1 MGHAHCKYRRKRL
14 ISIVSIF
21 VIRQKLLTLSAVRKL
36 IFPSAAL
43 ERRERQGLKV
53 DETDLPVCRTYIDA
67 IIGKGASVV
76 TKSKWNNTVVVEV
89 VDTTLIEQIARL
101 PFVTKTKKVWTSPD
115 SIPARN
121 PERRKEVTNKFS
133 KTDNYYGQAYRQI
146 AVHRGDSL
154 HAAGFKGEG
163 MQIAVI
169 DAGFIM
175 PTR

>member
-1 MGHAHCKYRRKRL
+1 M
-14 ISIVSIF
+14 
-21 VIRQKLLTLSAVRKL
+21 
-36 IFPSAAL
+36 
-43 ERRERQGLKV
+43 
-53 DETDLPVCRTYIDA
+53 
-67 IIGKGASVV
+67 
-76 TKSKWNNTVVVEV
+76 

-146 AVHRGDSL
+146 AVHRGDSSMPQGSRGKECRL
-154 HAAGFKGEG
+154 QSS
-163 MQIAVI
+163 MQV
-169 DAGFIM
+169 FIM

>member
-1 MGHAHCKYRRKRL
+1 MEQYSGGRSGRHHLDRTN
-14 ISIVSIF
+14 SE
-21 VIRQKLLTLSAVRKL
+21 
-36 IFPSAAL
+36 AA
-43 ERRERQGLKV
+43 
-53 DETDLPVCRTYIDA
+53 
-67 IIGKGASVV
+67 
-76 TKSKWNNTVVVEV
+76 
-89 VDTTLIEQIARL
+89 
-101 PFVTKTKKVWTSPD
+101 FVTKTKKVWTSPD